1 MSMNTTLSTN
11 MLTLVF
17 HCVSDKSE
25 KCVSIVSG
33 GTFGGGDV
41 SISYTEILPSRECA
55 RATGERLPNRK
66 PISISTISSTVFQQS
81 LIYTSSIK
89 QVTDM
94 YIIVKM
100 MQICQYFWPISAWP
114 TNGKSF
120 SA

>member
-1 MSMNTTLSTN
+1 
-11 MLTLVF
+11 MLTKVF

-66 PISISTISSTVFQQS
+66 PISISTISSTAPPLPPLKFQRNYFHLDWLS
-81 LIYTSSIK
+81 EG
-89 QVTDM
+89 QVSP
-94 YIIVKM
+94 K
-100 MQICQYFWPISAWP
+100 
-114 TNGKSF
+114 
-120 SA
+120 

>member
-1 MSMNTTLSTN
+1 

-66 PISISTISSTVFQQS
+66 PISISTISSTAPLPLLPSQVS
-81 LIYTSSIK
+81 TKLLSS
-89 QVTDM
+89 Q
-94 YIIVKM
+94 
-100 MQICQYFWPISAWP
+100 PALRGS
-114 TNGKSF
+114 SF
-120 SA
+120 TKVAR